1 MLSEVDVRL
10 LAALDAPTSIGE
22 LSQQTGY
29 SSGYVSERVA
39 RLTEL
44 DLIATTDRNRTK
56 TVRALETPVREA
68 LRELRTSHPHTE
80 YASLVS
86 PSMLRICWFLDR
98 PTAVHE
104 MESRLMLGR
113 RRIYQL
119 LEELQS
125 RGLIV
130 TQNDHYRLTERQ
142 QGLARFAQAVIAH
155 EHTQRVRS
163 LLPAAAVIWS
173 GPREAL
179 ASTNTVAEDDLRAVI
194 DAEDRWQTTGLD
206 RFSEWGLAFFSAG
219 SAPIWYSALES
230 TLEPADIIAHT
241 LIDQLDTRT
250 LSYSVLLVHA
260 AAVSPEEL
268 GASAGY
274 YGLEETIDALIAFVE
289 TRGDE
294 RMAALPLP
302 SWDEIE
308 SLAAQ
313 YGVDL

>member
-1 MLSEVDVRL
+1 MLNEVDVRL
-10 LAALDAPTSIGE
+10 LEALDAPSSIGE

-68 LRELRTSHPHTE
+68 LRDLRTTHPHTE

-104 MESRLMLGR
+104 MASRLTLGR

-119 LEELQS
+119 LDDLQS

-130 TQNDHYRLTERQ
+130 RQDGHYCLTERQ
-142 QGLARFAQAVIAH
+142 HGLARFAQAVLTH

-163 LLPAAAVIWS
+163 LLPAATVVWS
-173 GPREAL
+173 GPQEAL
-179 ASTNTVAEDDLRAVI
+179 TSTSTVAEDDRRAVI
-194 DAEDRWQTTGLD
+194 DEEDGWQTTGLD
-206 RFSEWGLAFFSAG
+206 RFSEWGLAFFTAG
-219 SAPIWYSALES
+219 SAPIFYSALRS
-230 TLEPADIIAHT
+230 TLEPSDIIAHT

-250 LSYSVLLVHA
+250 LSYCVLLVHA
-260 AAVSPEEL
+260 ASVSPEEL
-268 GASAGY
+268 RASAGY

-289 TRGDE
+289 TQGDE
-294 RMAALPLP
+294 RADAIPLP